1 MHTGQYIKRRI
12 HGVYESHEPGAE
24 IIPRKRRGA
33 EILSYRVYPIHEHT
47 GGIAYHHEQHILY
60 KARFILEQSIQAY
73 AYQQEIPCAIGYY
86 EVLAEGYPVIKGE
99 MYCPHWHLPRLKQTE
114 YYQIGR
120 HIQRKPYL
128 PVVGYPTFY
137 CVHNAFFVRYS
148 RCLHIALCL
157 SLNDNAFRIIS
168 VIDIILPNR
177 KKVYPML

>member
-1 MHTGQYIKRRI
+1 ML
-12 HGVYESHEPGAE
+12 PGFA
-24 IIPRKRRGA
+24 RKRHIFVEERMEQLERECSDFDINTIEYEDMDIG
-33 EILSYRVYPIHEHT
+33 IIT

-99 MYCPHWHLPRLKQTE
+99 MYCPHRHLPRLKQTE